1 MIFEGR
7 GVPMTLETDAV
18 LVLRPPKK
26 GQLEGRIGAEL
37 LA

>member
-1 MIFEGR
+1 MVFGGR
-7 GVPMTLETDAV
+7 GVPITLETDAE
-18 LVLRPPKK
+18 LVLRPLKK